1 MTLNMAHT
9 GKSTQKVDW
18 QYGQE
23 LGAGLLCVYCRG
35 ADENIV
41 KLNCCEGYKF
51 IKKKKNNESQAHKG
65 LKCVVR

>member
-51 IKKKKNNESQAHKG
+51 IKKKKQ
-65 LKCVVR
+65 